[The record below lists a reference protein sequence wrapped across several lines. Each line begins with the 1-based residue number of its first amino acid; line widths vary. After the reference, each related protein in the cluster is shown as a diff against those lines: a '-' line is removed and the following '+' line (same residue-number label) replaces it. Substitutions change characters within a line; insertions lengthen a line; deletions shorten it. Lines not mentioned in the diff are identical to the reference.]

1 MRKSG
6 KMKNWGFDIVH
17 FDKSVRPQ
25 DDFFQFANGGWL
37 KKNPIPPDESRW
49 GSFSE
54 LAKKSRESLY
64 EILLGIAKK
73 KTVHG
78 SNLQKLRDY
87 YLSGM
92 NVKKLAKESAKPLFP
107 FFVMIDQAQTK
118 DEIIRLSA
126 SLRKIDV
133 RPLWAIGVDQD
144 MKDKN
149 IMRLYFEQGGIGLP
163 DRDYYLKTDKK
174 SVTIRKAYLKYMENM
189 LRIVLGKKAQI
200 KNISASVM
208 SMETRMASASMT
220 QVERRDY
227 EKQYNKMPLSGL
239 ARLAPQVKWQEYFKE
254 IGANPKEQCIVA
266 QPLFIK
272 EAGKMLE
279 EISIEE
285 WRSYL
290 KWKVINYS
298 AIYLSEAIAGESFSF
313 YGKILSGVKKIK
325 PRWQRV
331 INEVDSALGEVLGEL
346 YVEKHFNRQAK
357 QEINALV
364 DNLISTYRE
373 RIKAL
378 DWMSPATKKKALDK
392 LHAFSRKLG
401 YPDKWKSYKKLE
413 IGTDAYLEN
422 HMSAHRFEFS
432 KEIKKI
438 GRRPDKKEWHMTPP
452 TVNAYNNFLSNEI
465 VFPAGIMQ
473 PPFFD
478 PDADD
483 AVNYG
488 AIGAVIGHELTH
500 GFDDKGSTFDKNGEM
515 KNWWKKSDRK
525 LFLKKAQGLIDQY
538 GKFEALPGVFVNGKL
553 TIGENIAD
561 LGGLVIAFHAY
572 QKAVRGKERK
582 IIGGFTPEQR
592 FFLGAA
598 AAECGQAREAALRQQ
613 INTDPHSP
621 SEARVNIPLSNM
633 AEFYEAFGVKE
644 GDKMWKPEKD
654 RIAIW

>member
-1 MRKSG
+1 MRKSE
-6 KMKNWGFDIVH
+6 KLKNWGVDVANL
-17 FDKSVRPQ
+17 DRRVRPQ
-25 DDFFQFANGGWL
+25 DDFFRFANGGWL
-37 KKNPIPPDESRW
+37 KKNPIPLDESRW

-64 EILLGIAKK
+64 EILREVAKK

-92 NVKKLAKESAKPLFP
+92 NVKKLAKDGVKPLYP
-107 FFVMIDQAQTK
+107 FFEMIDKIQIK
-118 DEIIRLSA
+118 DDIIRLSA
-126 SLRKIDV
+126 SLQKIGA
-133 RPLWAIGVDQD
+133 RPLWTISVDQD

-174 SVTIRKAYLKYMENM
+174 SVTIRKAYLKYMERM
-189 LRIVLGKKAQI
+189 LRIALGQKAQV
-200 KNISASVM
+200 KNISVSVM
-208 SMETRMASASMT
+208 SMETRMAVASMT

-227 EKQYNKMPLSGL
+227 EKQYNKMSLSVL
-239 ARLAPQVKWQEYFKE
+239 TRLAPQIKWKKYFEK

-272 EAGKMLE
+272 EVGEMLE
-279 EISIEE
+279 EISIEK
-285 WRSYL
+285 WRNYL

-298 AIYLSEAIAGESFSF
+298 AVYLSETIAVESFNF
-313 YGKILSGVKKIK
+313 YGKMLSGAKTIK

-331 INEVDSALGEVLGEL
+331 IAEVDGALGEALGEL
-346 YVEKHFNRQAK
+346 YIKKFFSGQAK

-378 DWMSPATKKKALDK
+378 DWMSGVTKKKALDK

-401 YPDKWKSYKKLE
+401 YPDKWKNYKKLK
-413 IGTDAYLEN
+413 IGAYSYLEN
-422 HMSAHRFEFS
+422 HMNAHRFEFS

-438 GRRPDKKEWHMTPP
+438 GRHPDKKEWHMTPP
-452 TVNAYNNFLSNEI
+452 TVNAYNNFLFNEI

-478 PDADD
+478 PNADD

-515 KNWWKKSDRK
+515 KNWWHKADRK
-525 LFLKKAQGLIDQY
+525 LFMKRAGRLIGQY
-538 GKFEALPGVFVNGKL
+538 DKFEALPGVFVNGKL

-561 LGGLVIAFHAY
+561 LGGLVVAYHAY
-572 QKAVRGKERK
+572 QKAASGKERK

-598 AAECGQAREAALRQQ
+598 QAERGHARDAYLQLQ

-621 SEARVNIPLSNM
+621 SKARVNIPFSNM
-633 AEFYEAFGVKE
+633 VEFYEAFGVKK
-644 GDKMWKPEKD
+644 GDKMWRPEKD
-654 RIAIW
+654 RVVIW

>member
-438 GRRPDKKEWHMTPP
+438 GRRQDKKEWHMTPP

-613 INTDPHSP
+613 INTDPH
-621 SEARVNIPLSNM
+621 
-633 AEFYEAFGVKE
+633 
-644 GDKMWKPEKD
+644 
-654 RIAIW
+654 